1 MQIIVILMLVLSFL
15 QGGEESYTIVAI
27 NNAHSVTVKSNQLLN
42 VEYEYYQEVNCYD
55 TFEIGDIVVDVDGDL
70 EVQEV
75 PTYKVIDVIDSE
87 HVKIEDTSGATYEV
101 YQDQDCIINFKV
113 DDQVILVDDL
123 MLVCEDNNTDIVPC
137 YGEHI
142 IKEYP
147 DSLVL
152 YTHEYYCI
160 IPYNVTHDYSI
171 FN

>member
-1 MQIIVILMLVLSFL
+1 MQIIAILLLVLSFL

-113 DDQVILVDDL
+113 DDQS
-123 MLVCEDNNTDIVPC
+123 
-137 YGEHI
+137 Y
-142 IKEYP
+142 
-147 DSLVL
+147 
-152 YTHEYYCI
+152 
-160 IPYNVTHDYSI
+160 
-171 FN
+171 

>member
-1 MQIIVILMLVLSFL
+1 MQIIAILMLVLSFL

-55 TFEIGDIVVDVDGDL
+55 TFEVGDIVIEVDGDL
-70 EVQEV
+70 QEQEV
-75 PTYKVIDVIDSE
+75 PTFKVVEGLDSE
-87 HVKIEDTSGATYEV
+87 LVLIEDASGATYEV

-113 DDQVILVDDL
+113 DDQVILIDDL
-123 MLVCEDNNTDIVPC
+123 MLVCKDNNTDIVPC

-152 YTHEYYCI
+152 YTHDYYCI
-160 IPYNVTHDYSI
+160 IPYNVTHDYNI
-171 FN
+171 FS